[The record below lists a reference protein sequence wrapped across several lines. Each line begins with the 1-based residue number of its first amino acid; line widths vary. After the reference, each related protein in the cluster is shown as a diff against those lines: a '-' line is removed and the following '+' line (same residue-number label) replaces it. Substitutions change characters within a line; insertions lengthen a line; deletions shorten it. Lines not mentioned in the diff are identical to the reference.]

1 MTDEE
6 KIIARILDVIP
17 PRSFELTTFLSLFRV
32 RFSEKTKTACVTC
45 GDSPELLLNKEFI
58 EAHCQTDE
66 HLFMLVMHELYHV
79 ILGHTTLFPRATK
92 VRNLV
97 FDAVINAILC
107 SLFPKPEFTSFF
119 TEYYPS
125 DEMPFALLRPKGA
138 ETPIA
143 AESALDLLYG
153 GSDTGTYH
161 DVYEALL
168 KSLVCKRKDRG
179 CNKRSILRTIDCS
192 CRYGDTAG
200 HLNDRE
206 QRVHTAEC

>member
-6 KIIARILDVIP
+6 KIITRILDVLP
-17 PRSFELTTFLSLFRV
+17 PSSFELTTFLSLFRV

-45 GDSPELLLNKEFI
+45 GESPELLLNKDFT
-58 EAHCQTDE
+58 EAHCQTNE

-92 VRNLV
+92 VRNIV

-119 TEYYPS
+119 TDYYPS
-125 DEMPFALLRPKGA
+125 DKMPSALLRPKG
-138 ETPIA
+138 EGTPLA
-143 AESALDLLYG
+143 AEQALQLLYG

-161 DVYEALL
+161 DVYEAQ
-168 KSLVCKRKDRG
+168 SFISCEISSSSSSCEPR
-179 CNKRSILRTIDCS
+179 RSGSVSGIQL
-192 CRYGDTAG
+192 
-200 HLNDRE
+200 
-206 QRVHTAEC
+206 